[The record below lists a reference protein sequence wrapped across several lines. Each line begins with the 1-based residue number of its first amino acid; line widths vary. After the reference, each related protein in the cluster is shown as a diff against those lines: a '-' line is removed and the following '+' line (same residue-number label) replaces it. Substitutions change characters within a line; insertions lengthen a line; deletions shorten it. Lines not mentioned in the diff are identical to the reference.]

1 MKDMRVLVERDS
13 VCIGDDCTAPNSKYI
28 LFENGISLSSLLSQI
43 AQYVPDYSGRQHTIW
58 GIEHN
63 RVPIAFL
70 ECDEHNEY
78 KCILA
83 HNDISAD
90 FLNEGKIYCRYFFD
104 YRGNLSTN
112 LINIRVS
119 DHSGARALLDR
130 VKAYYALPE
139 SERWGWI

>member
-1 MKDMRVLVERDS
+1 M
-13 VCIGDDCTAPNSKYI
+13 II
-28 LFENGISLSSLLSQI
+28 LKSISFVFPV
-43 AQYVPDYSGRQHTIW
+43 YYNDKEFTT
-58 GIEHN
+58 
-63 RVPIAFL
+63 IAFL

-119 DHSGARALLDR
+119 DHSGERALLDR